1 MYRSTNMSVHQAM
14 SRHDHATCQDVEKPR
29 KSLEL
34 SSSLKT
40 TMAFIYGSLRAGQ
53 FCAPI
58 TARQVVTC
66 FSEPIRSLEMAG
78 FLWQQNLL
86 LIKVSES
93 NPESDW
99 VGLLPGFRRHG
110 WSDWQPSLIIGNRSI
125 AILEILSNREGQVVP
140 GHEGPAIYCTSAGGI
155 LESGGG

>member
-14 SRHDHATCQDVEKPR
+14 SCHDHATCQDVEKPR

-40 TMAFIYGSLRAGQ
+40 TIAFIWFSPCWSVLRTNHSPPSGHVFRWTNRKPGNGRLLVATK
-53 FCAPI
+53 F
-58 TARQVVTC
+58 VTYKGIWVQ
-66 FSEPIRSLEMAG
+66 PRVG
-78 FLWQQNLL
+78 FFP
-86 LIKVSES
+86 SFHS
-93 NPESDW
+93 N
-99 VGLLPGFRRHG
+99 G
-110 WSDWQPSLIIGNRSI
+110 WSDWQPSLVIGNRSI

>member
-14 SRHDHATCQDVEKPR
+14 SCHDHATCQDVEKPR

-66 FSEPIRSLEMAG
+66 FGEPIGSLEMAG

-93 NPESDW
+93 NPESDSFPAFTAMAGQTDSLHQSLATDPSQFW
-99 VGLLPGFRRHG
+99 RFCLTERGRQSQAMKGQRSTAHLKGGF
-110 WSDWQPSLIIGNRSI
+110 
-125 AILEILSNREGQVVP
+125 
-140 GHEGPAIYCTSAGGI
+140 